1 MRPKVQGV
9 NVLVDSRWVN
19 LKTNEFEFPPK
30 KVLRK
35 LQKLIITLYYKN
47 KSVHD
52 DYEFIQNLS
61 NF

>member
-52 DYEFIQNLS
+52 DNEFIQNLS